1 MSERMAS
8 YSGTRG
14 LVAAWLVWLGALLLA
29 ISPAVPAHEAVA
41 TLTADS
47 PSVDLMT
54 YLEVLEDPSQAL
66 TVEDVAR
73 PAVAGRFL
81 HADHGGIL
89 AGFSGSAFWLRLTL
103 RTEPALTQP
112 LLLVVGYPLLDRID
126 FYQPLPDG
134 GFRVQTGGD
143 AVPFAART
151 FALRLPTFEVAPTRG
166 ENQVLYLRVASTGPL
181 QVPLRLWQKDAFLAD
196 FETAQIWVGAF
207 TGAMAVCTG
216 LALLLYVVMR
226 DRLFLLFTGFLAGYT
241 LLQAVLSGLAF
252 QYLWPEATVWASRA
266 PPVLVALTGLFIT
279 AFSREFLDTRERL
292 RRLDRVLRLAYP
304 FGVAVAATAFVDIG
318 VAIRLSVVYGLGV
331 CLMAIV
337 GGLLLASRGQRS
349 AGYFAAA
356 LIAFVLGMVTASVT
370 YLGEVSY
377 SALTANAMQVGSV
390 LLIVLTAIAVSDR
403 IRSLLRSRAHAAESA
418 QRYLTS
424 LNQELERLVSDRTAA
439 LERSNAELK
448 QLASRDGLTGL
459 LNHRATVEE
468 LERLLKSAFRYGEPL
483 AVAMVDI
490 DHFKDIN
497 DRFGHQVGDGVLTAL
512 SQVFASRVRAAD
524 VCGRYGGE
532 EFLLLLPKATAAT
545 GGELA
550 ERLRQ
555 AIEELHLPALA
566 GAVVTASF
574 GVAAVDPVGP
584 SVSVDAVIHRADD
597 ALYRA
602 KRDGRNRVHVDAPPH
617 GPRLEAVRHSA
628 S

>member
-1 MSERMAS
+1 MAS
-8 YSGTRG
+8 YSGTQR

-29 ISPAVPAHEAVA
+29 LSPAMAAHEAVA
-41 TLTADS
+41 TLKADS
-47 PSVDLMT
+47 RSVDLMT
-54 YLEVLEDPSQAL
+54 YLEVLEDPSLAL
-66 TVEDVAR
+66 TIDDVAR

-81 HADHGGIL
+81 RADHGGTL
-89 AGFSGSAFWLRLTL
+89 AGFSRSAFWLRLTL
-103 RTEPALTQP
+103 RTEPSLTQP

-134 GFRVQTGGD
+134 GFRVQKGGD

-151 FALRLPTFEVAPTRG
+151 FALRLPSFGVAPTHG
-166 ENQVLYLRVASTGPL
+166 ENQVVYLRVASTGPL
-181 QVPLRLWQKDAFLAD
+181 QVPLRLWQKDAFLED
-196 FETAQIWVGAF
+196 FATRQTWVGAF
-207 TGAMAVCTG
+207 TGTMVVCTG

-241 LLQAVLSGLAF
+241 LLQLVLSGLAF
-252 QYLWPEATVWASRA
+252 QYLWPEATAWASRA

-279 AFSREFLDTRERL
+279 AFSREFLDIRERL
-292 RRLDRVLRLAYP
+292 RRLDAVLRLTYP
-304 FGVAVAATAFVDIG
+304 FGVAVAAAAFVD
-318 VAIRLSVVYGLGV
+318 VAAAIRLSVIYGLGV
-331 CLMAIV
+331 CLMAIA
-337 GGLLLASRGQRS
+337 GGLLLAARGQRS
-349 AGYFAAA
+349 AGYFTAA
-356 LIAFVLGMVTASVT
+356 LIAFVLGMVTASMT
-370 YLGEVSY
+370 YLGEASY

-390 LLIVLTAIAVSDR
+390 LLVALTAIAVSDR

-490 DHFKDIN
+490 DHFKEIN
-497 DRFGHQVGDGVLTAL
+497 DQFGHQVGDGVLTAL
-512 SQVFASRVRAAD
+512 AQVFASRVRAAD

-574 GVAAVDPVGP
+574 GVAAVDPLGP

-602 KRDGRNRVHVDAPPH
+602 KREGRNRVHVDTLPH
-617 GPRLEAVRHSA
+617 GPRLEAVRQSA